1 MKNIYKY
8 LSLVAFS
15 AILLSSCTEEESLIG
30 YPLDLG
36 LTTVALEGTV
46 STNYPQTAEGRTI
59 DVTVSIPQT
68 FASDADVEVTATF
81 NSGAFTTATV
91 SVPAGSTTGTGTITL
106 PASDGFAVGFFGLEN
121 YGSLQLTAILL
132 DTVDPG
138 VNYTITSASQ
148 PLQIFDEIQ
157 SSAYGEGVVAG
168 RMTYLLDWAN
178 PDIND
183 LDAYVLGFE
192 SAESGSRYETDI
204 FNDEHP
210 DGDYTIDVGVWTAG
224 ETEIPWKLFFVFPN
238 QTDYL
243 IFEGTFTNLTL
254 GTNVNGFPYA
264 SIVGFTKT
272 TDSEGV
278 VSYTNV
284 VAL

>member
-1 MKNIYKY
+1 MKNLYKY

-46 STNYPQTAEGRTI
+46 STTDTQTAEGRTI
-59 DVTVSIPQT
+59 GVTVSIPQS

-81 NSGAFTTATV
+81 NSGAFTTT
-91 SVPAGSTTGTGTITL
+91 SVAIPAGSTTGSGTITL
-106 PASDGFAVGFFGLEN
+106 PASDGFDVGFDGLAN

-148 PLQIFDEIQ
+148 PLQIFDAIQ
-157 SSAYGEGVVAG
+157 FPYGEGVVAG

-183 LDAYVLGFE
+183 LDTYVLGFE
-192 SAESGSRYETDI
+192 SAETGSRYETDI
-204 FNDEHP
+204 FNDTHP

-224 ETEIPWKLFFVFPN
+224 ETDIPWKLFFVFPN